1 MADLCERWSDVES
14 GLAHESALD
23 GGLREHL
30 AQCGFCANE
39 AASQKQLRARLAEL
53 SREEAVNPFHLKKL
67 RRELLLRAKGTVA
80 PAARPMRAWAI
91 ALASAAAA
99 ALLFFFVGR
108 LTMRPSEAVSVSANP
123 GARFSEKVA
132 DGRHV
137 VELVDGEF
145 DFDVNHRDGEPHLLV
160 RVPDGEI
167 EDIGTKFHVSV
178 SNGRTVRVSVTEGE
192 VELRRT
198 NEPKLRLI
206 AGMTFTPSPVPAPS
220 SSASSAQVSSAP
232 VAPSLATAPAPSA
245 ISSAPFSPPAPVVA
259 VQSPAPK
266 LAALSPRA
274 VATTKHEASAFESN
288 PTQAQESAVE
298 SERASRAARGLS
310 EEDRAYLAVL
320 RALNGQDKAAV
331 RRLADDYLARFPQG
345 FRQRE
350 IEALRKKSE

>member
-14 GLAHESALD
+14 GLAHESALE

-30 AQCGFCANE
+30 AHCAFCTSE

-53 SREEAVNPFHLKKL
+53 SREEVVNPFQLKKL
-67 RRELLLRAKGTVA
+67 RRELLLRAKGATA
-80 PAARPMRAWAI
+80 PTARPMRAWAI
-91 ALASAAAA
+91 ALASAAVA

-108 LTMRPSEAVSVSANP
+108 LTMSPSESVSVSANP
-123 GARFSEKVA
+123 GARFTEKVA

-145 DFDVNHRDGEPHLLV
+145 DFDVNHRDGEPRLLV

-178 SNGRTVRVSVTEGE
+178 SHGRTVRVSVTEGE

-206 AGMTFTPSPVPAPS
+206 AGMTFTPSPAPVPS
-220 SSASSAQVSSAP
+220 SSVSSAQVAPVPVAPAPPSAVITSSAP
-232 VAPSLATAPAPSA
+232 LASPS
-245 ISSAPFSPPAPVVA
+245 PVVA
-259 VQSPAPK
+259 VQPAPPK
-266 LAALSPRA
+266 LASLSPKA
-274 VATTKHEASAFESN
+274 VATSPTKAPSLESGEASTEPVAAEG
-288 PTQAQESAVE
+288 ADH
-298 SERASRAARGLS
+298 ASRPLRGLS

-331 RRLADDYLARFPQG
+331 RKLAEQYLARFPNG

-350 IEALRKKSE
+350 VEALRKKSE

>member
-1 MADLCERWSDVES
+1 
-14 GLAHESALD
+14 
-23 GGLREHL
+23 
-30 AQCGFCANE
+30 
-39 AASQKQLRARLAEL
+39 
-53 SREEAVNPFHLKKL
+53 
-67 RRELLLRAKGTVA
+67 
-80 PAARPMRAWAI
+80 
-91 ALASAAAA
+91 
-99 ALLFFFVGR
+99 
-108 LTMRPSEAVSVSANP
+108 
-123 GARFSEKVA
+123 
-132 DGRHV
+132 V

>member
-220 SSASSAQVSSAP
+220 
-232 VAPSLATAPAPSA
+232 A

>member
-14 GLAHESALD
+14 GLAHESALE

-30 AQCGFCANE
+30 AHCAFCASE

-53 SREEAVNPFHLKKL
+53 SREEVVNPFQLKKM
-67 RRELLLRAKGTVA
+67 RRELLLRAKGAAA
-80 PAARPMRAWAI
+80 PTARPMRAWAI
-91 ALASAAAA
+91 ALASAALA

-108 LTMRPSEAVSVSANP
+108 LTMSPSESVSVSANP
-123 GARFSEKVA
+123 GARFTEKVA

-145 DFDVNHRDGEPHLLV
+145 DFDVNHRDGEPRLLV

-178 SNGRTVRVSVTEGE
+178 SNGRTERVSVTEGE

-206 AGMTFTPSPVPAPS
+206 AGMTFTPSPAPVSS
-220 SSASSAQVSSAP
+220 SSASSAQAAPSPVAPTPPLAVVTSSAP
-232 VAPSLATAPAPSA
+232 LPPPVVALQPAPPKLASLSPQAVATSPTKAPSLESGKASTEP
-245 ISSAPFSPPAPVVA
+245 
-259 VQSPAPK
+259 
-266 LAALSPRA
+266 
-274 VATTKHEASAFESN
+274 VATEGDH
-288 PTQAQESAVE
+288 
-298 SERASRAARGLS
+298 ASRPVRGLS

-331 RRLADDYLARFPQG
+331 RKLAEQYLARFPNG

-350 IEALRKKSE
+350 VEALRKNSE